1 MADYAEHSLTE
12 WLLNNYLETHG
23 SKVTR
28 ETKLDRRRSTFG
40 SWDVGWAAASTA
52 PIVGDGLNDG
62 VVFLLKT
69 VTTKVAASNMTDKKA
84 AQNIIVAADN
94 AIAEYLDSDD
104 ICPRWPFPGPPPW
117 LVSAASELTMIANTF
132 QEGPLRTE
140 ILNLA
145 GQVLDRAQQLAQG
158 SSAAKTLAKGA

>member
-1 MADYAEHSLTE
+1 MPDYAEHSLTE

-23 SKVTR
+23 GKAPR
-28 ETKLDRRRSTFG
+28 ETHFDRRRSIFG

-52 PIVGDGLNDG
+52 PIVGDGRGDG
-62 VVFLLKT
+62 VTFLMKT
-69 VTTKVAASNMTDKKA
+69 VTTKVAASNMSDKKA
-84 AQNIIVAADN
+84 AQNIIAAADN

-117 LVSAASELTMIANTF
+117 LVSAASELTLIANTF

-140 ILNLA
+140 ILNVA
-145 GQVLDRAQQLAQG
+145 GLVLDRAQQLAQG
-158 SSAAKTLAKGA
+158 STAVKTIAKGA